1 MIRRIAAGAGLAAGM
16 VVLTAGPAAAH
27 GIGGRI
33 DLPLPVWQLAWAA
46 GFAVAVSFVAL
57 GAFWKTPRLAAA
69 ATGVPA
75 PSIVQKVG
83 AALDPLLKAF
93 GLASFGVVL
102 YGAWSGNT
110 SPAFNIAP
118 QITYIWFWVGMQFA
132 AILFGDFW
140 RSLNPFW
147 TIADLAAGIRA
158 KLTDTPISECPS
170 TPKSEWP
177 AVVAIT
183 SFLWMELAYHS
194 SSSPR
199 SLGIWLT
206 GYTFAMLGGA
216 SVWGRAWVRRADGFG
231 VLFTKLSAIS
241 PLHRDSTGR
250 FRFRAPL
257 SGLSSIPSVPGSTVF
272 VLVVLGST
280 SFDGF
285 TRNSIWRDFVTNRS
299 GWELTIYRT
308 AGFAAAV
315 MIVAGAF
322 SLAVSAMART
332 TGSSRTETMNR
343 FGPSLIPILGAY
355 SVAHYFSFVFL
366 DGQILWRLLSAPFGN
381 GWDLFG
387 TVGYRVHYTAI
398 SPRQIAWVQ
407 TLSIAIGHV
416 LGVAAAHDKAIEAYP
431 RDVAVKSQYPMLG
444 VMITYTVLGLLILLG
459 G

>member
-1 MIRRIAAGAGLAAGM
+1 VNRKALVGAGLAATTIM
-16 VVLTAGPAAAH
+16 VATSPASAH

-46 GFAVAVSFVAL
+46 GFAVAISFVAL

-69 ATGVPA
+69 SVGEPL
-75 PSIVQKVG
+75 PNIVQRAGSVV
-83 AALDPLLKAF
+83 DPLLRMI
-93 GLASFGVVL
+93 GLITFAIVF
-102 YGAWSGNT
+102 YGAWWGNT
-110 SPAFNIAP
+110 SPALNIAP

-132 AILFGDFW
+132 AMLLGDFW
-140 RSLNPFW
+140 QSLNPYW
-147 TIADLAAGIRA
+147 TIADLAAGLKARITGEPLSDCTA
-158 KLTDTPISECPS
+158 I
-170 TPKSEWP
+170 PKSEWP
-177 AVVAIT
+177 AVLAIT

-199 SLGIWLT
+199 SLGVWLT

-216 SVWGRAWVRRADGFG
+216 SIWGRAWVRSAEGFG
-231 VLFTKLSAIS
+231 VLFSKLAAIS
-241 PLHRDSTGR
+241 PFHRDAGGT

-257 SGLSSIPSVPGSTVF
+257 SGLATMPIVPGSIPF

-285 TRNSIWRDFVTNRS
+285 TRNSIWRELVTNRS
-299 GWELTIYRT
+299 GWELTVYRT
-308 AGFAAAV
+308 VGFAVAV
-315 MIVAGAF
+315 AIVAGAF
-322 SLAVSAMART
+322 NLAVLAMSHT
-332 TGSSRTETMNR
+332 TGTPRAEVLHR
-343 FGPSLIPILGAY
+343 FGPSLIPIAGAY

-366 DGQILWRLLSAPFGN
+366 DGQILWRLMSDPFGR

-387 TVGYRVHYTAI
+387 TIGYRVHYTAI

-416 LGVAAAHDKAIEAYP
+416 LGVATAHDKAVESYP
-431 RDVAVKSQYPMLG
+431 RDVAVRSQYPMLG

>member
-1 MIRRIAAGAGLAAGM
+1 MIRRIAAGVGLAAGT
-16 VVLTAGPAAAH
+16 VVLAAGPAAAH

-57 GAFWKTPRLAAA
+57 GTFWNTPRLAAA
-69 ATGVPA
+69 ANGVPV
-75 PSIVQKVG
+75 PSLLQRAGDATEPI
-83 AALDPLLKAF
+83 LKAF
-93 GLASFGVVL
+93 GLASFGVVF
-102 YGAWSGNT
+102 YGSWWGNT
-110 SPAFNIAP
+110 SPALNIAP
-118 QITYIWFWVGMQFA
+118 QITYIWFWVAMQFA
-132 AILFGDFW
+132 AVLLGDFW

-147 TIADLAAGIRA
+147 TIADLAARLKA
-158 KLTDTPISECPS
+158 RLTHSSISECPS

-199 SLGIWLT
+199 SLGVWLT
-206 GYTFAMLGGA
+206 GYTIAMLGGA
-216 SVWGRAWVRRADGFG
+216 SLWGRAWVRRAEGFG
-231 VLFTKLSAIS
+231 VLFAKLAAIS
-241 PLHRDSTGR
+241 PITRDPDGR

-257 SGLSSIPSVPGSTVF
+257 SGLSALPAVPGSTVF

-285 TRNSIWRDFVTNRS
+285 TRNSLWRDMVTNRS
-299 GWELTIYRT
+299 GWELTLYRT
-308 AGFAAAV
+308 AGFAVAV
-315 MIVAGAF
+315 VAVGGAF
-322 SLAVSAMART
+322 SLAVWAMART
-332 TGSSRTETMNR
+332 TGRTRSETMDR
-343 FGPSLIPILGAY
+343 FGPSLIPIAAAY

-366 DGQILWRLLSAPFGN
+366 DGQILWRLLSDPFGK

-387 TVGYRVHYTAI
+387 TVGYRVRYTAI

-416 LGVAAAHDKAIEAYP
+416 LGVAAAHDRAIESYP
-431 RDVAVKSQYPMLG
+431 RDVAVRSQYPMLG